1 MKAANDV
8 GKVNESTAAP
18 EQVGRDG
25 KGHTNLLMREWE
37 DLGGVGKWHGT
48 FTWRVEGPEKE
59 DEEGDKTDMSRFR
72 ARGVETKSCG
82 QGGSSHLGESE
93 QE

>member
-48 FTWRVEGPEKE
+48 FT
-59 DEEGDKTDMSRFR
+59 
-72 ARGVETKSCG
+72 
-82 QGGSSHLGESE
+82 
-93 QE
+93 